1 MTSKDKWETQDILKI
16 VAHDKKLQDK
26 IIDKIREIREEKE
39 TIYAFAC
46 IVMLCEMSAIILSC
60 RILS

>member
-39 TIYAFAC
+39 TIYAFAS